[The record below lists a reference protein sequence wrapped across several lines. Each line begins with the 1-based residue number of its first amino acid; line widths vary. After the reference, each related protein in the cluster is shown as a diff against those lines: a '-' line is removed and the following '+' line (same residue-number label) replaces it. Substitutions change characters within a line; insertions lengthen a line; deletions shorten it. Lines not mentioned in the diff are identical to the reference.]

1 MEFVNVSKSFNENLI
16 LDNINLKI
24 DKSGLYVIVGE
35 SGVGKTTLLNLMAKK
50 IEPDKG
56 NIIYDDLT
64 YMSSDCKLVEILNVY
79 DNLYL
84 ISNDKENLTLRS
96 HN

>member
-1 MEFVNVSKSFNENLI
+1 MERAIFCIISLGENMEFVNVSKSFNENLI

-50 IEPDKG
+50 
-56 NIIYDDLT
+56 
-64 YMSSDCKLVEILNVY
+64 
-79 DNLYL
+79 
-84 ISNDKENLTLRS
+84 
-96 HN
+96 

>member
-50 IEPDKG
+50 
-56 NIIYDDLT
+56 
-64 YMSSDCKLVEILNVY
+64 
-79 DNLYL
+79 
-84 ISNDKENLTLRS
+84 
-96 HN
+96 